1 MKVIKDFEDYE
12 ILDMASGQKLE
23 RWNGVILSRPDPQ
36 IIWPVK
42 SRKNLWDSIDA
53 KYTRSK
59 TGGGEWH
66 IYNKDMEDSWTVS
79 WKDLTFNLKLMGFK
93 HTGLFPEQSYNWN
106 IIRNKIAN
114 STKRSVKVL
123 NLFAYTGGASVA
135 ALSAGAEVVHVDSS
149 RGMVDWA
156 KENVR
161 SSGLADKPIRF
172 LVDDVVK
179 FVEREIRRGNKY
191 DIIIM
196 DPPSFGRGSNKEIW
210 NIESDLYNLV
220 DLCTQILSDDPI
232 MFLIN
237 SYTTGLSMNVL
248 KDVLQLTVQQKYN
261 GSIDCDEVGIPM
273 KNSDLVLPC
282 GIYGR
287 WEKEKYEE

>member
-1 MKVIKDFEDYE
+1 MKVINDFEDYE

-42 SRKNLWDSIDA
+42 SKKSLWDSVDA

-66 IYNKDMEDSWTVS
+66 VYNKDMEDSWTVS

-93 HTGLFPEQSYNWN
+93 HTGLFPEQAYNWN
-106 IIRNKIAN
+106 IIRNKISN
-114 STKRSVKVL
+114 STKRTVKVL

-149 RGMVDWA
+149 KGMIDWA

-161 SSGLADKPIRF
+161 ASGLGDRPIRF
-172 LVDDVVK
+172 LIDDVVK

-210 NIESDLYNLV
+210 NIETDLYNLV
-220 DLCTQILSDDPI
+220 ELCTQILSDDPI

-248 KDVLQLTVQQKYN
+248 KDVLNLTVNKKYK
-261 GSIDCDEVGIPM
+261 GYIDCDEVGIPM
-273 KNSDLVLPC
+273 KDSDLVLPC
-282 GIYGR
+282 GIYAR